1 MKLFILLGNQL
12 FSKDYIEEYKNT
24 HTFFMAEDFGLCKH
38 MKPSKSKILLF
49 LSSMRSYAEDLKVNN
64 FKIEYRDTEHQQFKD
79 NYVNKLSTALDDLQI
94 NSVTLFEIEDKF
106 FEKVIIDFFKEKKI
120 DYQFLKSPMFLNS
133 RDDFSRFLKDSKPQ
147 MATFYRKTRL
157 AQNILIE
164 SNGKPV
170 GGKWSY
176 DAENRK
182 KIAKEVEIPQYP
194 TFLATSHTAEL
205 MVTIEREFSDHY
217 GTMDNFNFATNH
229 EQVSDLLD
237 FFLKTKLNNFGDYED
252 AVTQRDNILFHST
265 MSPYLNLGLIT
276 PKLIIER
283 TINHC
288 KEYDIKLNS
297 LEGFVRQVIGW
308 REFMRGIYQN
318 FSEEMDNSN
327 FFNHKRNMKDSW
339 YEGNTGIPPLDH
351 AINNALNYGWSHHI
365 ERLMILSNLMN
376 LCEIKPHDVYKWFM
390 EMFVDSSDWVMTP
403 NVYGMGLFSDGGIFA
418 TKPYL
423 CGSNYILKMMDFKK
437 GEWCEIMDGLY
448 WRFINKNRDFFL
460 TNPRLSLMVSS
471 FDKMDAIRKERIVG
485 MAEDFIF
492 EHTYE
497 D

>member
-1 MKLFILLGNQL
+1 MKLFLILGNQL
-12 FSKDYIEEYKNT
+12 FSKNYIEEYKNT
-24 HTFFMAEDFGLCKH
+24 HTFFMAEDYSLCKH

-49 LSSMRSYAEDLKVNN
+49 LSSMRSYADDLKRNDFQVD
-64 FKIEYRDTEHQQFKD
+64 YRDAEHPQFKD
-79 NYVNKLSTALDDLQI
+79 DYVTKLDASLNDRQ
-94 NSVTLFEIEDKF
+94 VTCVTMFEIEDKF
-106 FEKVIIDFFKEKKI
+106 FEEIIVDFFRKKNI
-120 DYQFLKSPMFLNS
+120 EYHFLKSPMFINS
-133 RDDFSRFLKDSKPQ
+133 REEFSEFLRNSKPQ

-157 AQNILIE
+157 AQDILIE
-164 SNGKPV
+164 GNGKPV
-170 GGKWSY
+170 GGKWSF

-182 KIAKEVEIPQYP
+182 KIPNEVQIPQYP
-194 TFLATSHTAEL
+194 TFSITSHTAKVMEI
-205 MVTIEREFSDHY
+205 IEREFSDHH
-217 GTMDNFNFATNH
+217 GTMDKFNFATNH
-229 EQVSDLLD
+229 DQVSDLLD
-237 FFLKTKLNNFGDYED
+237 FFLESKLDNFGDYED

-265 MSPYLNLGLIT
+265 LSPYLNLGLIT
-276 PKLIIER
+276 PHQIIER

-288 KEYDIKLNS
+288 KENDVKLNS
-297 LEGFVRQVIGW
+297 LEGFIRQVIGW

-318 FSEEMDNSN
+318 FSERMDKSN
-327 FFNHKRNMKDSW
+327 FFNHKRNMNDSW
-339 YEGNTGIPPLDH
+339 YKGETGLPPLDH

-376 LCEIKPHDVYKWFM
+376 LCEIKPSDVYRWFM

-423 CGSNYILKMMDFKK
+423 CGSNYILKMMDFKR
-437 GEWCEIMDGLY
+437 GEWCEVMDGLY

-471 FDKMDAIRKERIVG
+471 FDKMDSIRKERIVG
-485 MAEDFIF
+485 MAENFIF
-492 EHTYE
+492 EHTHE